1 MDLTPE
7 RRADIRV
14 YLAEVR
20 AHLDQFDG
28 LLDADQLAPDDS
40 DLLAEGAER
49 LRDLHYGY
57 IDCVERDL
65 LVIDPR
71 DSR

>member
-1 MDLTPE
+1 M
-7 RRADIRV
+7 

-20 AHLDQFDG
+20 AYLYQFDE

-65 LVIDPR
+65 PVIDPR

>member
-20 AHLDQFDG
+20 AYLDQFDG
-28 LLDADQLAPDDS
+28 LLDADQLAVDDS

-57 IDCVERDL
+57 IDQLEAGL
-65 LVIDPR
+65 PIIDPR
-71 DSR
+71 DA